1 MASRPEL
8 DVIVVG
14 AGLLGLATAL
24 QLLRARPS
32 LAVGVV
38 DAEDHVAGHQSG
50 NNSGAVRAGDYY
62 APGSLKAR
70 LCREGRSELIAR
82 ALKRFFAP
90 A

>member
-1 MASRPEL
+1 MRTHSEL
-8 DVIVVG
+8 DVVIVG
-14 AGLLGLATAL
+14 AGLVGLATAL

-32 LAVGVV
+32 LKVGVV

-50 NNSGAVRAGDYY
+50 NNSGVVHAGVYY

-70 LCREGRSELIAR
+70 LCREGRRELIA
-82 ALKRFFAP
+82 FA